1 MALGKLGAMPR
12 RPLSRRT
19 IGVLAVALLLTAA
32 AALPRNRSVE
42 IALPA
47 VAQAASPL
55 PPTPAGTL
63 LARLRVILPTLVLS
77 DAEARA
83 LDFDIQSNTFEN
95 RYPPDP
101 AATFRWP
108 LPGQTPNSPMM
119 TEFFAGGFVLGK
131 AENLQGR
138 SRPGNVVVV
147 VWAFNRPEG
156 AFRSLRALRDL
167 SGLHSSPSTF
177 APGAILLSL
186 PGTGVSD
193 LIWVRGRALVRATS
207 GRAQG
212 GASMATARGRV
223 ARAIDAKISAEPFI
237 GGFEVA
243 PVKRPDLS
251 TFAGRLGSLR
261 IAENDLPGGLDTE
274 SWQVRARPDARDRLH
289 DDAAAARL
297 GRRYRALGLLGGATQ
312 VISVAQIHGKYVT
325 YAWAFPSA
333 EAARASLRAAAS
345 QRGVRA
351 APENA
356 VRAAVRVVRPGTL
369 LRDDLFWVRGKLL
382 LQVGAYGPPGI
393 PLLQS
398 RQELVARRLDAN
410 ASALA

>member
-1 MALGKLGAMPR
+1 MPR
-12 RPLSRRT
+12 RLLPRRT
-19 IGVLAVALLLTAA
+19 IGVLAAALLATAA
-32 AALPRNRSVE
+32 AVSFTHG
-42 IALPA
+42 PA
-47 VAQAASPL
+47 GTSLQGVAQAASPL

-63 LARLRVILPTLVLS
+63 LARLRVILPGLVLTR
-77 DAEARA
+77 AEARA
-83 LDFDIQSNTFEN
+83 LDFDIQSNTFD
-95 RYPPDP
+95 RQYPPDLS
-101 AATFRWP
+101 ATFRWP
-108 LPGQTPNSPMM
+108 LPGQTPSSPMM

-138 SRPGNVVVV
+138 SRKGNVVVV
-147 VWAFNRPEG
+147 LWAFSRPEG

-167 SGLHSSPSTF
+167 SGLHATPSSF
-177 APGAILLSL
+177 APGAVLLSL

-193 LIWVRGRALVRATS
+193 LLWVRGRALVRATS
-207 GRAQG
+207 GAVEG
-212 GASMATARGRV
+212 GRSMTLRRERV

-237 GGFEVA
+237 AGFEVQ
-243 PVKRPDLS
+243 PPPRHDLS
-251 TFAGRLGSLR
+251 TLAGRLGSLR
-261 IAENDLPGGLDTE
+261 IAENDLPGSLDTR
-274 SWQVRARPDARDRLH
+274 SWQVRARPDARERLR
-289 DDAAAARL
+289 DDPAAAQL

-312 VISVAQIHGKYVT
+312 VISVAQIHGTYVT

-333 EAARASLRAAAS
+333 SAARAALRAAVS

-356 VRAAVRVVRPGTL
+356 VRAATRVVRPGAR

-398 RQELVARRLDAN
+398 RQELVAQELDAN
-410 ASALA
+410 ASALG